1 MVPRVRVVIVWDDD
15 NGEEP
20 HVETFQMINHHQ
32 FLPLSDMRYVIYT
45 PFFRDIL
52 DSADTLPLHHSLTP
66 VISFLA
72 QVLLAGLV

>member
-20 HVETFQMINHHQ
+20 HVETFQMINRHQ
-32 FLPLSDMRYVIYT
+32 ILYQTCKAYSLHS
-45 PFFRDIL
+45 FFFEHVG
-52 DSADTLPLHHSLTP
+52 SADTLPLHHSLTP